1 MAMKL
6 RSRFL
11 KGCAQNR
18 LSFIR
23 CAFDLIP
30 RELAGAPSL
39 PAFQLVSMQRNTCPP
54 SPQSTVTHFP
64 EGTTTD
70 AALVETY
77 AEIVRTAGAECMA
90 AQAALCHAGCSCW
103 QTHAGG
109 HTAATAVYRYAAE
122 LCVQS
127 ETAFLKQNVH
137 ECDSR

>member
-1 MAMKL
+1 
-6 RSRFL
+6 
-11 KGCAQNR
+11 
-18 LSFIR
+18 
-23 CAFDLIP
+23 
-30 RELAGAPSL
+30 
-39 PAFQLVSMQRNTCPP
+39 MQRNTRPP

-77 AEIVRTAGAECMA
+77 AEIV
-90 AQAALCHAGCSCW
+90 SCW

-127 ETAFLKQNVH
+127 EIAFIKQNVH